1 MLQVLFTNN
10 KLSVPLGICSFDSSF
25 KYGAGKDT
33 KYTNRTNKQMN
44 DDNNK
49 LQMDLWNQQKEYDY
63 KMWQEN
69 NAYNTPASQVQ
80 RLKDAGINPAMA
92 LGNISTGESASTAG
106 GQSIPTTT
114 ASRNENPANEVQ
126 AKVQNLA
133 LLGKQFVDI
142 SKEHE
147 ETRALQMSNNWQN
160 VEKSAQVAGMLG
172 DNKLKEQAVEG
183 ARLNNQ
189 LFRDTYSAR
198 QMQIEEDSNNAF
210 KYGLNLSAQGHL
222 LELQKDSQDYTNK
235 HILPQQLE
243 NMKVTYGNIVADS
256 FAKVLGAKTMSALAR
271 SQISLNDKQKEAIVQ
286 NIKKGI
292 AETYG
297 QKLAN
302 QFDERSMKARIDK
315 VIADATN
322 SQMNPLWQSFG
333 VIGNVLKSFAGGK

>member
-25 KYGAGKDT
+25 KYGASKDT

-142 SKEHE
+142 SKERE

-172 DNKLKEQAVEG
+172 DNKLKEQAID
-183 ARLNNQ
+183 AAKMNNQ
-189 LFRDTYSAR
+189 FFRDTYSAR
-198 QMQIEEDSNNAF
+198 QMQIEEDANNAF

-222 LELQKDSQDYTNK
+222 TELQKDAQDYTNN
-235 HILPQQLE
+235 HIMPQQLQ
-243 NMKVTYGNIVADS
+243 NMRATYGNIVSDS
-256 FAKVLGAKTMSALAR
+256 FAKVLGAKSQAALAK
-271 SQISLNDKQKEAIVQ
+271 SQISLNSEQVKAIAQ
-286 NIKKGI
+286 NIKKTV

-297 QKLAN
+297 QEFSN
-302 QFDERSMKARIDK
+302 RFN
-315 VIADATN
+315 DATWE
-322 SQMNPLWQSFG
+322 SQVRKIAADGVNASMQPFWNAFG
-333 VIGNVLKSFAGGK
+333 VASSFVPMLK

>member
-1 MLQVLFTNN
+1 MLQALFINN
-10 KLSVPLGICSFDSSF
+10 KIGVPLGITSFDCCF
-25 KYGAGKDT
+25 KYGASKDT

-44 DDNNK
+44 DDNNR

-69 NAYNTPASQVQ
+69 NAYNTPAAQVQ

-142 SKEHE
+142 SKERE

-172 DNKLKEQAVEG
+172 DNKLKEQAVD
-183 ARLNNQ
+183 AAKMNNQ

-198 QMQIEEDSNNAF
+198 QMQIEEDANNAF

-235 HILPQQLE
+235 RILPQQLE
-243 NMKVTYGNIVADS
+243 NMRATYGNIVADS
-256 FAKVLGAKTMSALAR
+256 FAKVLSAKSQAALAK
-271 SQISLNDKQKEAIVQ
+271 SQITLNNEQVKAIAQ
-286 NIKKGI
+286 NIKKSV

-297 QKLAN
+297 QEFAN
-302 QFDERSMKARIDK
+302 RFN
-315 VIADATN
+315 DATWESQVRKIVADGVN
-322 SQMNPLWQSFG
+322 SSMQPFWNAFG
-333 VIGNVLKSFAGGK
+333 VAGKFVPLLK

>member
-1 MLQVLFTNN
+1 MLQALFINN
-10 KLSVPLGICSFDSSF
+10 KLSVPLGIVSFDSSF
-25 KYGAGKDT
+25 KYGASKDT

-44 DDNNK
+44 DDNNR

-80 RLKDAGINPAMA
+80 RLKDAGINPALA

-106 GQSIPTTT
+106 GQSIPVTQP
-114 ASRNENPANEVQ
+114 SRNENPANEVQ

-142 SKEHE
+142 SKERE

-172 DNKLKEQAVEG
+172 DNKLKEQAVD
-183 ARLNNQ
+183 AAKMNNQ
-189 LFRDTYSAR
+189 FFRDTYSAR
-198 QMQIEEDSNNAF
+198 QMQIEEDANNAF
-210 KYGLNLSAQGHL
+210 KLGLNMSAQGHL
-222 LELQKDSQDYTNK
+222 TELQKDAQEYTNK

-243 NMKVTYGNIVADS
+243 NMKATYGNIVSDS
-256 FAKVLGAKTMSALAR
+256 FAKVLGAKSQAALAK
-271 SQISLNDKQKEAIVQ
+271 SQISLNNEQVKAIAQ
-286 NIKKGI
+286 NIKKSV

-297 QKLAN
+297 QEFAN
-302 QFDERSMKARIDK
+302 RFN
-315 VIADATN
+315 DATWE
-322 SQMNPLWQSFG
+322 SQVRKIVADGVNASMQPFWNAFG
-333 VIGNVLKSFAGGK
+333 VASSFVPLLK

>member
-1 MLQVLFTNN
+1 MLQVLFINN
-10 KLSVPLGICSFDSSF
+10 KIGVPLGITSFDCCF
-25 KYGAGKDT
+25 KYGASKDT

-44 DDNNK
+44 DDNNR

-69 NAYNTPASQVQ
+69 NAYNTPQAQVQ
-80 RLKDAGINPAMA
+80 RLKDAGINPALA

-142 SKEHE
+142 SKERE
-147 ETRALQMSNNWQN
+147 ETRALQLSNNWQN

-172 DNKLKEQAVEG
+172 DNKLKEQAVD
-183 ARLNNQ
+183 AAKMNNQ
-189 LFRDTYSAR
+189 LFRDTYLAR
-198 QMQIEEDSNNAF
+198 QMQIEEDANNAF

-222 LELQKDSQDYTNK
+222 LELQKDAQDYTNK
-235 HILPQQLE
+235 HILPQQWE
-243 NMKVTYGNIVADS
+243 NMKATYGNIVADS
-256 FAKVLGAKTMSALAR
+256 FAKVLSAKSQAALAK
-271 SQISLNDKQKEAIVQ
+271 SQITLNNEQVKAIAQ
-286 NIKKGI
+286 NIKKSV

-297 QKLAN
+297 QEFAN
-302 QFDERSMKARIDK
+302 RFN
-315 VIADATN
+315 DATWESQVRKIVADGVN
-322 SQMNPLWQSFG
+322 SSMQPFWNAFG
-333 VIGNVLKSFAGGK
+333 VAGNFIPLLK

>member
-1 MLQVLFTNN
+1 MLQALFINN
-10 KLSVPLGICSFDSSF
+10 KLGVPLGITSFDCCF
-25 KYGAGKDT
+25 KYGASKDT
-33 KYTNRTNKQMN
+33 KYTNKTNKQMN
-44 DDNNK
+44 DDNNQ

-69 NAYNTPASQVQ
+69 NAYNTPEAQVK
-80 RLKDAGINPAMA
+80 RLKDAGINPALA
-92 LGNISTGESASTAG
+92 LGNISTGESSSTAG
-106 GQSIPTTT
+106 GQSIPDTRP
-114 ASRNENPANEVQ
+114 SRNENPAQEV
-126 AKVQNLA
+126 AMKVQNLA

-147 ETRALQMSNNWQN
+147 ETRALQMQNNWQN
-160 VEKSAQVAGMLG
+160 VEKSAQVAGMLN
-172 DNKLKEQAVEG
+172 DNKLKREAIDN
-183 ARLNNQ
+183 ASLSNQ

-198 QMQIEEDSNNAF
+198 QMQIEEDANNAF
-210 KYGLNLSAQGHL
+210 KYGLNLSAQGHF
-222 LELQKDSQDYTNK
+222 LELQKDAQDYTNK

-243 NMKVTYGNIVADS
+243 NMKATYGNIVADS

-271 SQISLNDKQKEAIVQ
+271 SQISLNDSQKDAIVQ

-315 VIADATN
+315 AIADATN

-333 VIGNVLKSFAGGK
+333 VIGNVLKGFAGGK